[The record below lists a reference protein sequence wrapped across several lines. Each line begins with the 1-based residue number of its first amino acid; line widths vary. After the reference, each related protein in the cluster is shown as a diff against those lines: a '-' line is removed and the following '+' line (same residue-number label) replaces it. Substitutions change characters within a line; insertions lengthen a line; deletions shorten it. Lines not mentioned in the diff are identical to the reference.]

1 MATRNTAGPMSW
13 RLFRTLGFLLSYN
26 TNVDDRHRS
35 AAYCNKNDAHLIVIK
50 VVDFIGHFQFLSRSM
65 MQDLIRKT
73 LRRQDMGP
81 AVFLVATV
89 WK

>member
-1 MATRNTAGPMSW
+1 MMECIDINVS
-13 RLFRTLGFLLSYN
+13 LFMF
-26 TNVDDRHRS
+26 
-35 AAYCNKNDAHLIVIK
+35 
-50 VVDFIGHFQFLSRSM
+50 RSM
-65 MQDLIRKT
+65 MQDLLRKT